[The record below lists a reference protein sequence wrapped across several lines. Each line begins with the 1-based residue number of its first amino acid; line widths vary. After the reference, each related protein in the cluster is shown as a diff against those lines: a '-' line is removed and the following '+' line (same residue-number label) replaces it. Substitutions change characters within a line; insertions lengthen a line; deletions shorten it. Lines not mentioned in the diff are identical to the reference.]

1 MREDCSV
8 LLIYVFT
15 LSCIVIRHCH
25 TSSYVMITIYSA
37 CIRFVVS
44 PVPVPVCSVELVNQ
58 SIIFL
63 ARGLS
68 TVAGA
73 CISQDSPR
81 EYNSTTKSYSML

>member
-1 MREDCSV
+1 
-8 LLIYVFT
+8 
-15 LSCIVIRHCH
+15 
-25 TSSYVMITIYSA
+25 MITIYIA

-81 EYNSTTKSYSML
+81 EYNSM